1 LLSPR
6 KRGSKLARDDSYTRQ
21 GVDLASFYGVSCPF
35 RQFSGAGMLR
45 REALR
50 LLASA
55 AALPLL
61 SREAFSMFRAVHQ
74 QLPDQPV
81 LKSLDPH
88 QDATVTIISELIIPQ
103 TDTPGAKAA
112 RVNEFIDLILT
123 EWYDEEEKSIFMTGL
138 TDVDARARELFSK
151 DFVDCGAK
159 SQTEILQALD
169 DELAAT
175 RAEPEPRRRRRRAP
189 ERNFFF
195 MIKQLTLVGYYT
207 SQIGFEQELHGEIIP
222 SRHAACVP
230 LEEEAAK

>member
-1 LLSPR
+1 M
-6 KRGSKLARDDSYTRQ
+6 Q
-21 GVDLASFYGVSCPF
+21 
-35 RQFSGAGMLR
+35 R

-61 SREAFSMFRAVHQ
+61 SRKAFSMFQAVHE
-74 QLPDQPV
+74 QLSEQPV
-81 LKSLDPH
+81 LRTLNP
-88 QDATVTIISELIIPQ
+88 QQNGMVTTISELIIPQ

-169 DELAAT
+169 DDMAAT
-175 RAEPEPRRRRRRAP
+175 RSEPDPRRRRRRPP

-207 SQIGFEQELHGEIIP
+207 SQIGFEQELHGE
-222 SRHAACVP
+222 
-230 LEEEAAK
+230 